1 MHSLSNDKNDGPLT
15 PITKDNSMRNRRE
28 IMTVTGATAL
38 GFLASSGTSFGKHPE
53 AKTGLNSTANNA
65 FKFKLSLA
73 AYSYRQLLT
82 GNKPELTLTDFIDD
96 CAKFGLEGTELTSY
110 YFPES
115 PTPEFLYQL
124 KSHSFRSG
132 LDISGTAIRNDFGFA
147 DGTKREENISHVKK
161 WIEYAEMM
169 GTSVIRV
176 FAGHQKKGISE
187 QETHRLMVAGFE
199 ECCDYAGK
207 HGVHLALENHGGP
220 TATADGLLKF
230 VNDVKSDWFGVN
242 LDTGNFHSKD
252 IYGDLEKVAKHALN
266 VQVKVVV
273 SGPDKKKRPADFTR
287 IAKILRSANYR
298 GYVVLEFEETG
309 DPRIECP
316 KYLNKLRE
324 VLK

>member
-1 MHSLSNDKNDGPLT
+1 
-15 PITKDNSMRNRRE
+15 MRTRRE
-28 IMTVTGATAL
+28 IMAVTAATSL
-38 GFLASSGTSFGKHPE
+38 GFIANSGNAFGKAPE
-53 AKTGLNSTANNA
+53 TRAGFDSTASND

-82 GNKPELTLTDFIDD
+82 GTKPELTLTDFIDD
-96 CAKFGLEGTELTSY
+96 CAKFGLDGTELTSY
-110 YFPES
+110 YFPAS

-124 KSHSFRSG
+124 KSHSFRKG

-147 DGTKREENISHVKK
+147 DGAKREENIAHVKA
-161 WIEYAEMM
+161 WIDYAEMM

-176 FAGHQKKGISE
+176 FAGHQKNGISE

-220 TATADGLLKF
+220 TATAEGLLKF

-252 IYGDLEKVAKHALN
+252 IYSDLEKVAKHALN

-273 SGPDKKKRPADFTR
+273 SGPDKKKRPTDFSQ

-298 GYVVLEFEETG
+298 GYVVLEFEEAG